1 MEIGKEYTAT
11 VSSTMN
17 MLGNLAGFVAP
28 VVFGLILQGT
38 NNNWAIVMYTM
49 AAAAVV
55 SGAAGFSSS
64 PMPNVDISIK
74 KVFVPMKID
83 LSGRTA
89 VIVGGSGGLGEAMAH
104 TLSGAGA
111 KIALVGR
118 NQAKLDKVAGE
129 LKTKGGAVETFTADM
144 VSESDVAKLAKD
156 VNAKF
161 QKPQILINSA
171 GINIRKSVTDFTL
184 KEFQSVVDSSLVTTF
199 LACNA
204 FVPGM
209 KGTGYGRILN
219 LSSMMAHVSLP
230 NRTAYSGGKA
240 GLLGFTKSLAL
251 ELAGE
256 GITVNAISPGPF
268 HTEMNL
274 PVINDPEANKLFL
287 TKLPV
292 GRWGKVE
299 EIGALA
305 CYLCSDLAG
314 FITGTDIMIDG
325 GWTAA

>member
-1 MEIGKEYTAT
+1 
-11 VSSTMN
+11 V
-17 MLGNLAGFVAP
+17 
-28 VVFGLILQGT
+28 
-38 NNNWAIVMYTM
+38 
-49 AAAAVV
+49 
-55 SGAAGFSSS
+55 
-64 PMPNVDISIK
+64 
-74 KVFVPMKID
+74 KID

-111 KIALVGR
+111 AIALVGR
-118 NQAKLDKVAGE
+118 NQAKLDKVTAE
-129 LKTKGGAVETFTADM
+129 LKAKGATVENFTADLTN
-144 VSESDVAKLAKD
+144 ESDVAKLTGT

-161 QKPQILINSA
+161 PKPQILINSA
-171 GINIRKSVTDFTL
+171 GINIRKSVTDYTL
-184 KEFQSVVDSSLVTTF
+184 AEFQSVMDASVISTF
-199 LACNA
+199 LACRA

-209 KGTGYGRILN
+209 KGTGYGRIIN
-219 LSSMMAHVSLP
+219 LSSMMAHISLP
-230 NRTAYSGGKA
+230 NRTPYSTAKA

-251 ELAGE
+251 ELALD

-268 HTEMNL
+268 LTEMNL
-274 PVINDPEANKLFL
+274 PVVNDPEANKLFL
-287 TKLPV
+287 SKLPV

-314 FITGTDIMIDG
+314 FVTGTDILIDG

>member
-1 MEIGKEYTAT
+1 
-11 VSSTMN
+11 V
-17 MLGNLAGFVAP
+17 
-28 VVFGLILQGT
+28 
-38 NNNWAIVMYTM
+38 
-49 AAAAVV
+49 
-55 SGAAGFSSS
+55 
-64 PMPNVDISIK
+64 
-74 KVFVPMKID
+74 KID
-83 LSGRTA
+83 LTGRTA

-111 KIALVGR
+111 AIALVGR
-118 NQAKLDKVAGE
+118 NQQKLDKVAGE
-129 LKTKGGAVETFTADM
+129 LKTKGGKVETFTADM
-144 VSESDVAKLAKD
+144 TSESDVKRMAAE

-161 QKPQILINSA
+161 KNPQILINSA

-184 KEFQSVVDSSLVTTF
+184 AEFKSVVDSSLVTTF

-209 KGTGYGRILN
+209 KGTGYGRIIN
-219 LSSMMAHVSLP
+219 LSSILGHVSLP
-230 NRTAYSGGKA
+230 NRTAYSSGKA

-251 ELAGE
+251 ELASE
-256 GITVNAISPGPF
+256 AITVNAISPGPF

-287 TKLPV
+287 QKLPV

-299 EIGALA
+299 EIGGLA

-314 FITGTDIMIDG
+314 FITGTDILIDG

>member
-1 MEIGKEYTAT
+1 
-11 VSSTMN
+11 
-17 MLGNLAGFVAP
+17 
-28 VVFGLILQGT
+28 
-38 NNNWAIVMYTM
+38 
-49 AAAAVV
+49 
-55 SGAAGFSSS
+55 
-64 PMPNVDISIK
+64 
-74 KVFVPMKID
+74 MKID
-83 LSGRTA
+83 LTGKAA
-89 VIVGGSGGLGEAMAH
+89 VIVGGSGGLGEAIAH
-104 TLSGAGA
+104 ALSGAGA
-111 KIALVGR
+111 AIALVGR
-118 NQAKLDKVAGE
+118 NQEKLDKVAGA
-129 LKTKGGAVETFTADM
+129 LKAAGGKVETFTAD
-144 VSESDVAKLAKD
+144 VTREADVDALAKA

-161 QKPQILINSA
+161 ARPQILINSA
-171 GINIRKSVTDFTL
+171 GINIRKAVTDFTL
-184 KEFQSVVDSSLVTTF
+184 EEFSSVVDSSLVSTF
-199 LACNA
+199 LACRA

-209 KGTGYGRILN
+209 KGTGYGRIIN
-219 LSSMMAHVSLP
+219 LSSMLAHVSLP
-230 NRTAYSGGKA
+230 NRTAYSSGKA

-251 ELAGE
+251 ELAAG

-314 FITGTDIMIDG
+314 FVTGTDVVIDG

>member
-1 MEIGKEYTAT
+1 
-11 VSSTMN
+11 V
-17 MLGNLAGFVAP
+17 
-28 VVFGLILQGT
+28 
-38 NNNWAIVMYTM
+38 
-49 AAAAVV
+49 
-55 SGAAGFSSS
+55 
-64 PMPNVDISIK
+64 
-74 KVFVPMKID
+74 KID
-83 LSGRTA
+83 LSGKTA
-89 VIVGGSGGLGEAMAH
+89 VIVGASGGLGEAMAH

-118 NQAKLDKVAGE
+118 NQDKLNKVASG
-129 LKTKGGAVETFTADM
+129 LKAKGGVAETFTAD
-144 VSESDVAKLAKD
+144 VTSESDVAKLAKD

-161 QKPQILINSA
+161 PNPQILINSA
-171 GINIRKSVTDFTL
+171 GINIRKSVTEFTL
-184 KEFQSVVDSSLVTTF
+184 KEFSSVVDSSLVSTF

-209 KGTGYGRILN
+209 KGTGYGRIIN
-219 LSSMMAHVSLP
+219 LSSIMAHVSLP
-230 NRTAYSGGKA
+230 NRTAYSSGKA

-274 PVINDPEANKLFL
+274 AVINDPEANKLFL
-287 TKLPV
+287 AKLPV

-314 FITGTDIMIDG
+314 FVTGTDILIDG

>member
-1 MEIGKEYTAT
+1 
-11 VSSTMN
+11 
-17 MLGNLAGFVAP
+17 
-28 VVFGLILQGT
+28 
-38 NNNWAIVMYTM
+38 
-49 AAAAVV
+49 
-55 SGAAGFSSS
+55 
-64 PMPNVDISIK
+64 
-74 KVFVPMKID
+74 MKID
-83 LSGRTA
+83 LTGKAA
-89 VIVGGSGGLGEAMAH
+89 VIVGGSGGLGEAMAR

-118 NQAKLDKVAGE
+118 NQEKLDKVAGTLTGE
-129 LKTKGGAVETFTADM
+129 VATFTADM
-144 VSESDVAKLAKD
+144 VSESDVEKLGKD
-156 VNAKF
+156 VTAKF
-161 QKPQILINSA
+161 GAPQILINSA
-171 GINIRKSVTDFTL
+171 GINSRKSIT
-184 KEFQSVVDSSLVTTF
+184 EFNLAEWRSVVDSSLVTTF
-199 LACNA
+199 LACKA

-209 KGTGYGRILN
+209 KGTGYGRIIN
-219 LSSMMAHVSLP
+219 LSSMLAHVSLP
-230 NRTAYSGGKA
+230 NRTPYSSGKA

-251 ELAGE
+251 ELASE

-314 FITGTDIMIDG
+314 FVTGTDVVIDG

>member
-1 MEIGKEYTAT
+1 
-11 VSSTMN
+11 
-17 MLGNLAGFVAP
+17 
-28 VVFGLILQGT
+28 
-38 NNNWAIVMYTM
+38 
-49 AAAAVV
+49 
-55 SGAAGFSSS
+55 
-64 PMPNVDISIK
+64 
-74 KVFVPMKID
+74 MKIE
-83 LSGRTA
+83 LNGKTA
-89 VIVGGSGGLGEAMAH
+89 VIIGGSGGLGEAMAV

-111 KIALVGR
+111 NIALVGR
-118 NQAKLDKVAGE
+118 NQGKLDKVAAG
-129 LKTKGGAVETFTADM
+129 LKGPVATFTADM
-144 VSESDVAKLAKD
+144 TSAEDVARLAKD

-161 QKPQILINSA
+161 KNPQILINSA
-171 GINIRKSVTDFTL
+171 GINIRKSVTEFTL
-184 KEFQSVVDSSLVTTF
+184 DEFKSVVDSSLVTTF

-209 KGTGYGRILN
+209 KGTGYGRIIN
-219 LSSMMAHVSLP
+219 LSSMLAHVSLP
-230 NRTAYSGGKA
+230 NRTAYSSGKA

-251 ELAGE
+251 ELALE

-305 CYLCSDLAG
+305 CYLCSELSG
-314 FITGTDIMIDG
+314 FVTGTDIVIDG

>member
-1 MEIGKEYTAT
+1 
-11 VSSTMN
+11 
-17 MLGNLAGFVAP
+17 
-28 VVFGLILQGT
+28 
-38 NNNWAIVMYTM
+38 
-49 AAAAVV
+49 
-55 SGAAGFSSS
+55 
-64 PMPNVDISIK
+64 
-74 KVFVPMKID
+74 MKID
-83 LSGRTA
+83 LTGKTA

-118 NQAKLDKVAGE
+118 NRDKLDKVANA
-129 LKTKGGAVETFTADM
+129 LKASGGTVETFTAD
-144 VSESDVAKLAKD
+144 VTSESDVAKLAKD

-161 QKPQILINSA
+161 PKPQILINSA
-171 GINIRKSVTDFTL
+171 GINIRKSVTEFTL
-184 KEFQSVVDSSLVTTF
+184 KEFASVVDSSLISTF

-209 KGTGYGRILN
+209 KGSGYGRIIN
-219 LSSMMAHVSLP
+219 LSSMLAHVSLP
-230 NRTAYSGGKA
+230 NRTAYSSGKA

-251 ELAGE
+251 ELASE

-305 CYLCSDLAG
+305 CYLCSELSG
-314 FITGTDIMIDG
+314 FVTGKIG
-325 GWTAA
+325 RAHV

>member
-1 MEIGKEYTAT
+1 
-11 VSSTMN
+11 V
-17 MLGNLAGFVAP
+17 
-28 VVFGLILQGT
+28 
-38 NNNWAIVMYTM
+38 
-49 AAAAVV
+49 
-55 SGAAGFSSS
+55 
-64 PMPNVDISIK
+64 
-74 KVFVPMKID
+74 KID
-83 LSGRTA
+83 LTGRTA
-89 VIVGGSGGLGEAMAH
+89 IIVGGSGGLGEAMAH
-104 TLSGAGA
+104 TISGAGA
-111 KIALVGR
+111 NIALVGR

-129 LKTKGGAVETFTADM
+129 LKARGGKALTFTADM
-144 VSESDVAKLAKD
+144 TSESDVKRLAEQ

-161 QKPQILINSA
+161 KNPQILINSA

-209 KGTGYGRILN
+209 KGTGYGRIIN
-219 LSSMMAHVSLP
+219 LASMMAHISLP
-230 NRTAYSGGKA
+230 NRTAYSSGKA

-251 ELAGE
+251 ELAME
-256 GITVNAISPGPF
+256 GITANSISPGPF

-274 PVINDPEANKLFL
+274 TVINDPEANKLFL
-287 TKLPV
+287 SKLPV

-299 EIGALA
+299 EIGGLV

-314 FITGTDIMIDG
+314 FITGTDIIIDG

>member
-1 MEIGKEYTAT
+1 
-11 VSSTMN
+11 V
-17 MLGNLAGFVAP
+17 
-28 VVFGLILQGT
+28 
-38 NNNWAIVMYTM
+38 
-49 AAAAVV
+49 
-55 SGAAGFSSS
+55 
-64 PMPNVDISIK
+64 
-74 KVFVPMKID
+74 KIE
-83 LSGRTA
+83 LTGRTA
-89 VIVGGSGGLGEAMAH
+89 VIIGGSGGLGEAMAH
-104 TLSGAGA
+104 TLSQAGA
-111 KIALVGR
+111 AIALVGR
-118 NQAKLDKVAGE
+118 NQAKLDKVAGD
-129 LKTKGGAVETFTADM
+129 LKAKSGKVETFTADM
-144 VSESDVAKLAKD
+144 TSESDVKRLAQD

-161 QKPQILINSA
+161 KNPQILINSA

-209 KGTGYGRILN
+209 KGTGYGRIIN
-219 LSSMMAHVSLP
+219 LSSIMAHVSLP
-230 NRTAYSGGKA
+230 NRTAYSSGKA

-256 GITVNAISPGPF
+256 GITVNGISPGPF

-274 PVINDPEANKLFL
+274 PVINDPEANKMFL

-299 EIGALA
+299 EIGGLA

-314 FITGTDIMIDG
+314 FITGTDILIDG

>member
-1 MEIGKEYTAT
+1 VII
-11 VSSTMN
+11 
-17 MLGNLAGFVAP
+17 NL
-28 VVFGLILQGT
+28 T
-38 NNNWAIVMYTM
+38 
-49 AAAAVV
+49 
-55 SGAAGFSSS
+55 
-64 PMPNVDISIK
+64 
-74 KVFVPMKID
+74 
-83 LSGRTA
+83 GRTA
-89 VIVGGSGGLGEAMAH
+89 IIVGGSGGLGEAMAH
-104 TLSGAGA
+104 TLSEAGA
-111 KIALVGR
+111 AIALVGR
-118 NQAKLDKVAGE
+118 NQAKLDKVAGD
-129 LKTKGGAVETFTADM
+129 LKAKGGKVETFTAEM
-144 VSESDVAKLAKD
+144 TSEGDVARLAKD

-161 QKPQILINSA
+161 KHPQILINSA

-184 KEFQSVVDSSLVTTF
+184 AEFRSVVDSSLVTTF

-209 KGTGYGRILN
+209 KGSGYGRIIN
-219 LSSMMAHVSLP
+219 LASMMAHISLP

-256 GITVNAISPGPF
+256 GITVNSISPGPF
-268 HTEMNL
+268 ATEMNL

-287 TKLPV
+287 SKLPV

-314 FITGTDIMIDG
+314 FVTGTDVIIDG

>member
-1 MEIGKEYTAT
+1 
-11 VSSTMN
+11 V
-17 MLGNLAGFVAP
+17 
-28 VVFGLILQGT
+28 
-38 NNNWAIVMYTM
+38 
-49 AAAAVV
+49 
-55 SGAAGFSSS
+55 
-64 PMPNVDISIK
+64 
-74 KVFVPMKID
+74 KID

-104 TLSGAGA
+104 TLSDAGSA
-111 KIALVGR
+111 IALVGR
-118 NQAKLDKVAGE
+118 NQTKLDKVAGD
-129 LKTKGGAVETFTADM
+129 LKAKGGEVESFTADM
-144 VSESDVAKLAKD
+144 TSESDVARLAKD

-161 QKPQILINSA
+161 KNPQILINSA
-171 GINIRKSVTDFTL
+171 GINIRKPVTEFTL
-184 KEFQSVVDSSLVTTF
+184 KEWTSVVDSSLVTTF

-209 KGTGYGRILN
+209 KGTGYGRIIN
-219 LSSMMAHVSLP
+219 LSSIMAHISLP
-230 NRTAYSGGKA
+230 GRTAYSSGKA
-240 GLLGFTKSLAL
+240 GLLGFTRSLAL

-256 GITVNAISPGPF
+256 GITVNGISPGPF

-299 EIGALA
+299 EIGGLA

-314 FITGTDIMIDG
+314 FITGTDILIDG